1 MSMSW
6 RAHSVEIV
14 ESVFIRRLD
23 VEGMLI
29 QRGFFVVVVVFFLFF
44 VFFFVFSMCCVPP
57 GELQR
62 LRFKIY

>member
-1 MSMSW
+1 M
-6 RAHSVEIV
+6 EIV

-29 QRGFFVVVVVFFLFF
+29 QRVFFFFFFFFLF
-44 VFFFVFSMCCVPP
+44 SQCCVPP